1 MITTA
6 PNATLADERTA
17 TDEGAD
23 AARDPHQIPE
33 ALRHMIEE
41 AAYFIA
47 QQRGFAPGHE
57 IDDWLAAE
65 AQVLD
70 QLGERA
76 G

>member
-1 MITTA
+1 
-6 PNATLADERTA
+6 
-17 TDEGAD
+17 
-23 AARDPHQIPE
+23 
-33 ALRHMIEE
+33 MIEE